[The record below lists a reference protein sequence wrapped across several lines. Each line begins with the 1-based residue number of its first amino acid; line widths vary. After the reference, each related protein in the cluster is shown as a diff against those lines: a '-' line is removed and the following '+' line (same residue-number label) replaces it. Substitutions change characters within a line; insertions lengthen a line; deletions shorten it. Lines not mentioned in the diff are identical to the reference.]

1 MCAARLG
8 RTMTFPP
15 WFNGRNQGDEARG
28 DHGTVEQKGVPGS
41 WRLLA
46 VA

>member
-1 MCAARLG
+1 VRGAIAPHDDL
-8 RTMTFPP
+8 PA
-15 WFNGRNQGDEARG
+15 WLNGRNQGDEARG
-28 DHGTVEQKGVPGS
+28 DRGTVEQKGVPGS